1 MNVIDAS
8 HPGKEQ
14 LQAFA
19 LGRLD
24 EAASLAIEEH
34 LAGCA
39 ACLSAVEASPGDPFV
54 RLVQAARV
62 PKASDSTQDAY
73 PAPQRASTEPPAA
86 LADHPRYRVVRYVG
100 SGGMGTVFAAEDLL
114 MNRAVALK
122 IVNPRLVDR
131 PAAVERFGREVRAA
145 AKLIHPNVVTAL
157 DAGQVGDVHF
167 LIMEYVD
174 GKGLDQLLAEKGRL
188 PVAQACEYVR
198 QAAIGL
204 QHAHECGMVHR
215 DVKPQ
220 NLIVTSQGQVK
231 ILDFGL
237 ARLALE
243 AGTGAVSP
251 RHGGEATA
259 LTDAGAIMG
268 TPDYL
273 APEQARD
280 PHAADV
286 RADVYSLGCTLY
298 HLLAGRPPFPGGT
311 PGEKMKAHAEQAPE
325 PLDKRGLGV
334 SPELSAIVL
343 KMLAKDPAC
352 RPQTPAQ
359 VAQVL
364 QQILTASSSKP
375 PRWKTVLWVL
385 VCMAIPAVAL
395 VVASFKSEPARE
407 SFIPVGVIFVV
418 VFLGWALLL
427 ILTWLK
433 SRYFPTPPVI
443 RMLELRRTKEQ
454 IWGVIADFDS
464 YLSWRGELLNVH
476 RKEQPSFGAEEG
488 VPKWWREVYKD
499 GHSREFFTLA
509 LEINEPSHLRL
520 HFVGI
525 PAMFT
530 WDLDLAPTESGTRV
544 IITVK
549 PSWSPFA
556 VFAWSLRKQTRD
568 AESYLQSL
576 AARFGEPADVRQG

>member
-1 MNVIDAS
+1 MNAIDAS

-24 EAASLAIEEH
+24 EATSQAIEEH

-62 PKASDSTQDAY
+62 PKPNDSTLDEY
-73 PAPQRASTEPPAA
+73 SGPQRASTEPPAE
-86 LADHPRYRVVRYVG
+86 LANHPRYWVVRYVG

-114 MNRAVALK
+114 MNRPVALK
-122 IVNPRLVDR
+122 IVNPRLLDR

-145 AKLIHPNVVTAL
+145 AQLIHPNVVTAL
-157 DAGQVGDVHF
+157 DAGQVGNVHF

-174 GKGLDQLLAEKGRL
+174 GKSLDQLLSEKGRL
-188 PVAQACEYVR
+188 PVAEACEYVR

-220 NLIVTSQGQVK
+220 NLIVTSQNQVK

-251 RHGGEATA
+251 RPDREATAA
-259 LTDAGAIMG
+259 LTDAGAVMG

-298 HLLAGRPPFPGGT
+298 HLLAGRPPFTGGT
-311 PGEKMKAHAEQAPE
+311 PAEKMKAHAEQAPE

-334 SPELSAIVL
+334 SP
-343 KMLAKDPAC
+343 
-352 RPQTPAQ
+352 
-359 VAQVL
+359 
-364 QQILTASSSKP
+364 
-375 PRWKTVLWVL
+375 
-385 VCMAIPAVAL
+385 
-395 VVASFKSEPARE
+395 
-407 SFIPVGVIFVV
+407 
-418 VFLGWALLL
+418 
-427 ILTWLK
+427 
-433 SRYFPTPPVI
+433 
-443 RMLELRRTKEQ
+443 
-454 IWGVIADFDS
+454 
-464 YLSWRGELLNVH
+464 
-476 RKEQPSFGAEEG
+476 
-488 VPKWWREVYKD
+488 
-499 GHSREFFTLA
+499 
-509 LEINEPSHLRL
+509 
-520 HFVGI
+520 
-525 PAMFT
+525 
-530 WDLDLAPTESGTRV
+530 
-544 IITVK
+544 
-549 PSWSPFA
+549 
-556 VFAWSLRKQTRD
+556 
-568 AESYLQSL
+568 
-576 AARFGEPADVRQG
+576 